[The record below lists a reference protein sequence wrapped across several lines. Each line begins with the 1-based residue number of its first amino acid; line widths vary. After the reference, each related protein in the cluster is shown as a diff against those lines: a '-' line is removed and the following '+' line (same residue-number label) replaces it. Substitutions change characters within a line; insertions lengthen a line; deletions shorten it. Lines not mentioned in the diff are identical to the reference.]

1 MMSLYEN
8 QNDMIEKEIKSQQK
22 LNEFLLNA
30 ENKVD
35 SQLQQYKEQKQIIET
50 EIKKMKEQNTN
61 LRLEQKKKTNRKF

>member
-50 EIKKMKEQNTN
+50 EIKKMKEENTN